1 LSVEFFNKL
10 LAYRNNYQQRQDG
23 QDGGFQQTQ
32 SYAEWYAKNFGRSHS
47 IAASVQQNLQEAFDG
62 KGETRILDLFI
73 DLPKE
78 TENMYL
84 AAHFEKLDKDFANIT
99 KASKQTDLLT
109 SSINF
114 METMRQIEANQ
125 KALKRA

>member
-1 LSVEFFNKL
+1 M
-10 LAYRNNYQQRQDG
+10 
-23 QDGGFQQTQ
+23 
-32 SYAEWYAKNFGRSHS
+32 
-47 IAASVQQNLQEAFDG
+47 QEAFDG

-114 METMRQIEANQ
+114 METMRQIEAN
-125 KALKRA
+125 